1 MRTLGSYEIQDQIG
15 QGGMC
20 TVYRGRQLSLD
31 RPVAIKILNEKV
43 SSVENVLARFS
54 RESLIIARLNHPNI
68 IHVIDRGVTDEG
80 MPYFVME
87 YVEGIDLAQAIRQ
100 RLLDVNRKLDLAVQ
114 VCRALSYAHKN
125 GVIHRDIK
133 PGNILI
139 DREGHVRVFD
149 FGIAKLFDDGPG
161 TRQFTRSDVVMGTL
175 AYMSPEQQDG
185 LDRVTAASDLYSL
198 GVILYEMFTGTK
210 PAGRFR
216 PPAQLSTEVSP
227 ELEAIILKCLEP
239 DPAQRFGSADEIKDR
254 LLTLLQGA
262 HLQTGQRERARR
274 IFSNVQDKFALLDVI
289 KEDEHGAIYLYQ
301 DKGEH
306 RLLVIRKVEGSSAG
320 LGEARLLTTL
330 KHKHIVDIL
339 GASGD
344 THRFITVMEYLSGG
358 SLKDRLL
365 QPTPW
370 GRALRTAREICDALL
385 FAHNNRIVHGN
396 LRPGNVLFTEGGVA
410 KVTDFGLEQRGPRA
424 DGQPDAYNLW
434 GEPRSVAGDV
444 LAAGTIF
451 HQMVTGVLPAR
462 DGFSFTPETYL
473 AQLPEQLRTLLAR
486 MLASDQRERPAGFGP
501 VIAEIDL
508 LLAACAA
515 DPALPGATAV
525 LSLPGAGGARSA
537 AGVLWNRVSS
547 GLTQILRRG
556 GAGGGERR
564 ESAERREVA

>member
-1 MRTLGSYEIQDQIG
+1 MRTLGNYEIQDQIG

-31 RPVAIKILNEKV
+31 RPVAVKILNEKV
-43 SSVENVLARFS
+43 SNVENVLARFN

-87 YVEGIDLAQAIRQ
+87 YVEGIDLAQAIKLRQ
-100 RLLDVNRKLDLAVQ
+100 LDANRMLDLAVQ

-125 GVIHRDIK
+125 GEIHRDVK

-149 FGIAKLFDDGPG
+149 FGIAKIFDEGAA

-185 LDRVTAASDLYSL
+185 LDRVTPASDLYSL

-216 PPAQLSTEVSP
+216 PPSQLNTSVSP
-227 ELEAIILKCLEP
+227 ELEAIILRCLEP
-239 DPAQRFGSADEIKDR
+239 DPAQRFQSADEIKDR

-274 IFSNVQDKFALLDVI
+274 VFANVQDKFALLDVI
-289 KEDEHGAIYLYQ
+289 KEDERGAIYLYQ
-301 DKGEH
+301 DKGES
-306 RLLVIRKVEGSSAG
+306 RLLVIRKVEGSGAG
-320 LGEARLLTTL
+320 LSEARLLTTL
-330 KHKHIVDIL
+330 KHTHIVDIL

-344 THRFITVMEYLSGG
+344 PHRFITVMEYLSGG

-365 QPTPW
+365 QPVPW
-370 GRALRTAREICDALL
+370 GTALRTAREICEALH
-385 FAHNNRIVHGN
+385 FAHNNRIIHGN
-396 LRPGNVLFTEGGVA
+396 LRPGNVLFTESNVA
-410 KVTDFGLEQRGPRA
+410 KVTDFGLEQHGPFA
-424 DGQPDAYNLW
+424 DGQPDPYNLW
-434 GEPRSVAGDV
+434 GEPRSVAADV

-451 HQMVTGVLPAR
+451 HQMVTGALPAR
-462 DGFSFTPETYL
+462 DGFSFVAEAYL
-473 AQLPEQLRTLLAR
+473 LQLPERLRGLLAR
-486 MLASDQRERPAGFGP
+486 MVAYDHRERPAGFGP

-515 DPALPGATAV
+515 NPDLPGATAV
-525 LSLPGAGGARSA
+525 LSLSGTGGTRAVAG
-537 AGVLWNRVSS
+537 LIWNRVSS

-556 GAGGGERR
+556 GGSEQR
-564 ESAERREVA
+564 EGAQRREVA